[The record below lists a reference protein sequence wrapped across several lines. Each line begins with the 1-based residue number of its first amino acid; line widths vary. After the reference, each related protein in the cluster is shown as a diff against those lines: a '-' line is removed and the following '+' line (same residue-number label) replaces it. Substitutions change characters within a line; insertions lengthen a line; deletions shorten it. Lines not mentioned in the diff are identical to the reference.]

1 MHHLQYRKTAS
12 RTPVSLI
19 HIWYGRALIV
29 CGIINGGL
37 GLQLAGNSTG
47 GIIGYGVV
55 AGVIAALY
63 LVLVVFKRKGGDKID
78 GGRRRGLRRKP
89 EGE

>member
-1 MHHLQYRKTAS
+1 M
-12 RTPVSLI
+12 
-19 HIWYGRALIV
+19 

-78 GGRRRGLRRKP
+78 GGRRRGLRRET

>member
-1 MHHLQYRKTAS
+1 
-12 RTPVSLI
+12 
-19 HIWYGRALIV
+19 V

-63 LVLVVFKRKGGDKID
+63 LVLVVFKRNGGDKID
-78 GGRRRGLRRKP
+78 GGRRRGLTRKP